1 MSGQL
6 PVYDLDHVHDC
17 SASELRLRLGGK
29 GAGLVEMRQ
38 KLGLPVPD
46 AFVLSTALCR
56 RFLASGWP
64 EGLDEAIDEKLAAL
78 ERATWQ
84 GFGDSER
91 PLLVSVRSGAPVSM
105 PGMMDT
111 ILNLGANAVTI
122 AGLAAR
128 TGDERFALD
137 TWARF
142 CRMYATTVN
151 GVSRERIGDNL
162 PRDAPAEALREDIE
176 RVRDIC
182 AREGVPIPDNAR
194 TQLRGAI
201 EAVFRSSRSERA
213 RVYCQREGLGEE
225 MPTAV
230 VVQTMAF
237 GNLGVASGTG
247 VAFSRNPSTGG
258 SETYGDFLAN
268 AQGEDVVGG
277 ICASRPLA
285 AMRERLP
292 DVHDELG
299 AVLRRLEQHY
309 RDLCDVE
316 FTVQEGRLQ
325 ILQVRAGKRSAIAA
339 ARIAIDLADEGLISR
354 EEAVRRVTAEQ
365 LRQLKSMARLRDGAT
380 AIACGVAASPGVVS
394 GVICLDPDRVA
405 DLAAGGSGVILVRPT
420 TSPEDVHGMAQ
431 ASGIITATGGMVSH
445 AALVARGWGIAAV
458 CGVEA
463 LQFEPA
469 LSIAGRRLED
479 GARLTIDGTTGAIY
493 LGDCVEAGQG
503 EPAELQTLRRWAAE
517 AGLSLSGEEND
528 AAEPGLSAAVAGTA
542 CDIGN
547 LAVVRALSLLGFATL
562 ERIAIAL
569 AARADVVERVLQ
581 SLPPTY
587 IGKAP
592 RGLHVTAEG
601 RAWLQGQLKAER
613 GVVDRSAAERLYH
626 DFTALD
632 ARFKRLV
639 TDWQVRPIDGKQV
652 ANDHADAVY
661 DAAVRAGIADF
672 HQATLTLLP
681 EILTLAPRLTPYA
694 TRLARAASAIAAGDG
709 SMIASPLKD
718 SYHTVWFE
726 LHEELIHLAG
736 RDRAIEEARSGG

>member
-1 MSGQL
+1 MMSGQL
-6 PVYDLDHVHDC
+6 PVYDLDHIHDC

-56 RFLASGWP
+56 QFLASGWP
-64 EGLDEAIDEKLAAL
+64 AGLDEAIDRKLAAL

-111 ILNLGANAVTI
+111 ILNLGANAATI

-142 CRMYATTVN
+142 CRMYATTVI
-151 GVSRERIGDNL
+151 GISRERIGDNL
-162 PRDAPAEALREDIE
+162 PRDAPAAALREDID
-176 RVRDIC
+176 RVRSIC
-182 AREGVPIPDNAR
+182 ACEGTPIPDNAR

-213 RVYCQREGLGEE
+213 RVFCRREGLGEE

-230 VVQTMAF
+230 VVQAMAF

-258 SETYGDFLAN
+258 NETYGDFLAN

-299 AVLRRLEQHY
+299 EVLRRLERHY

-339 ARIAIDLADEGLISR
+339 ARIAIDLANEGLISR

-365 LRQLKSMARLRDGAT
+365 LRQLKSMARVRDGAT
-380 AIACGVAASPGVVS
+380 AIASGVAASPGVVS
-394 GVICLDPDRVA
+394 GVVCLDPDRVA

-420 TSPEDVHGMAQ
+420 TSPEEVHGMAQ
-431 ASGIITATGGMVSH
+431 ASGIVTATGGMVSH

-458 CGVEA
+458 CGVET

-469 LSIAGRRLED
+469 LSIAGRRLAD
-479 GARLTIDGTTGAIY
+479 GARLTIDGTAGNIY

-517 AGLSLSGEEND
+517 AGLPLSGED
-528 AAEPGLSAAVAGTA
+528 AAAVPDKGTAEDGTA
-542 CDIGN
+542 CNIDDF
-547 LAVVRALSLLGFATL
+547 AAVRALALLGFATV
-562 ERIAIAL
+562 ERVAIAL
-569 AARADVVERVLQ
+569 VAAPDIVDKVLKA
-581 SLPPTY
+581 LPQTY

-592 RGLHVTAEG
+592 RGLHVTPEG

-613 GVVDRSAAERLYH
+613 GGVDRSAAERLYQ

-639 TDWQVRPIDGKQV
+639 TDWQVRLIDGKQV
-652 ANDHADAVY
+652 ANDHADAAY
-661 DAAVRAGIADF
+661 DAAVRAGVADF
-672 HQATLTLLP
+672 HRQTLTLLP
-681 EILTLAPRLTPYA
+681 DILMLTPRLRPFA
-694 TRLARAASAIAAGDG
+694 TRLAHAARAIAAGDG